1 MDATLLWPTP
11 KNFVRSLRCGF
22 DMMLWSQ
29 KQTLRL
35 LAPWLVPLFGTVSP
49 RRDGSVGSTLDPAVR
64 YAQEVDAVNA
74 EIEADIQADIQAD
87 MAATLDADIVA
98 DIDAIEADMEAE
110 VVADLVAVEAE
121 ADADAEMAAAIAT
134 PAHLGRP
141 DDLTV
146 IDGIGPK
153 LAERLNIAGVSTFV
167 ALAAWQP
174 ADVER
179 FETTLPPVQRGRL
192 EREDWIGQARI
203 LASAT
208 D

>member
-74 EIEADIQADIQAD
+74 EIQADIQAD

-98 DIDAIEADMEAE
+98 DIDAIEADM
-110 VVADLVAVEAE
+110 E

-153 LAERLNIAGVSTFV
+153 LAERLNAAGVSTFV

-208 D
+208 G

>member
-1 MDATLLWPTP
+1 MDATMLWPTP

-29 KQTLRL
+29 KQACRL
-35 LAPWLVPLFGTVSP
+35 LAPWLAPLFATASP

-74 EIEADIQADIQAD
+74 EIQADIRAD
-87 MAATLDADIVA
+87 VEGDVDADIMA

-110 VVADLVAVEAE
+110 VVADLDAVEAE
-121 ADADAEMAAAIAT
+121 VEADPDAEMAAAIAT
-134 PAHLGRP
+134 PADLGRP

-153 LAERLNIAGVSTFV
+153 LAERLNAAGVSTFV
-167 ALAAWQP
+167 ALAAWQA

-192 EREDWIGQARI
+192 EREDWIGQARV
-203 LASAT
+203 LASAAG
-208 D
+208 